1 MNVVMV
7 AEVVLFEIGGFIV
20 SAVHKTATTIAV
32 IYSSSLTRLSITKYS
47 KKIIT
52 NSLLSDGI

>member
-7 AEVVLFEIGGFIV
+7 AEVVLSEIGGFIV

-47 KKIIT
+47 KK
-52 NSLLSDGI
+52 NNY